1 MKWIKAFFKSWA
13 SFWLEIYA
21 LLSLC
26 DSVTTFSG
34 YIITLCLLIFCLE
47 SHKQIFRKLIG

>member
-26 DSVTTFSG
+26 DSVTTFNG
-34 YIITLCLLIFCLE
+34 YIVTICLLIFCME